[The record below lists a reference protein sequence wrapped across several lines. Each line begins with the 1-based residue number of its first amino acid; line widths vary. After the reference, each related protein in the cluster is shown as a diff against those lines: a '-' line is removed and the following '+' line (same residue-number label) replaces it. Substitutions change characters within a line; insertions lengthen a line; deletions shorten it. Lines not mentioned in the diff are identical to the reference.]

1 MMGVVPL
8 IYSMHVMYIQREVEG
23 KMEPVVTSRHAK
35 FANGKIF
42 IYIYNLFNHITI
54 IPG

>member
-1 MMGVVPL
+1 L
-8 IYSMHVMYIQREVEG
+8 IYSMHVIYIQREVEG
-23 KMEPVVTSRHAK
+23 KMVPIAASRHAK
-35 FANGKIF
+35 IANGKIF